1 MLCRLKLFSMLLLLV
16 AGCSRNERAQMEQKV
31 GEDHV
36 RMVSRYQAAGVMEV
50 ESVLNEFLALADG
63 YERLGWGKYG
73 APGWIENLRGLNEAR
88 LSNLFDATGRPELSR
103 LHLERALVHFRR
115 LDPKVAWTES
125 GIREGIAGLDASN
138 IQPRW
143 WTELRTQA
151 VATNGVQSVPESD
164 AGTVAGWPA
173 GPATKHAYLEVT
185 LANRTGTLLEET
197 AVQFGQHSIYSGILG
212 PDASKT
218 YLGWNDPVTTNAV
231 VRWLDVQKSKL
242 EAVVL
247 LLDVYEPRATGV
259 LTFTITTTNVAV
271 AFKVID
277 RR

>member
-1 MLCRLKLFSMLLLLV
+1 
-16 AGCSRNERAQMEQKV
+16 
-31 GEDHV
+31 
-36 RMVSRYQAAGVMEV
+36 MVSRYQAAGVMEV

-63 YERLGWGKYG
+63 YERRGWGRYG
-73 APGWIENLRGLNEAR
+73 APGWIENLRGLSEAR
-88 LSNLFDATGRPELSR
+88 LSNFFDATGRPELSR
-103 LHLERALVHFRR
+103 LHLERAMVHFRR

-143 WTELRTQA
+143 WIELRAQA
-151 VATNGVQSVPESD
+151 VATNGVQSVPEFD

-173 GPATKHAYLEVT
+173 GPATKHAYLEVA
-185 LANRTGTLLEET
+185 LANRTGTPLEET
-197 AVQFGQHSIYSGILG
+197 AVQFGQHGIYSGILG
-212 PDASKT
+212 ADASAT
-218 YLGWNDPVTTNAV
+218 YLGWQHPVTTNAA
-231 VRWLDVQKSKL
+231 VRWRDAEKAKR
-242 EAVVL
+242 EAVVSL
-247 LLDVYEPRATGV
+247 VDIYDPQATGV